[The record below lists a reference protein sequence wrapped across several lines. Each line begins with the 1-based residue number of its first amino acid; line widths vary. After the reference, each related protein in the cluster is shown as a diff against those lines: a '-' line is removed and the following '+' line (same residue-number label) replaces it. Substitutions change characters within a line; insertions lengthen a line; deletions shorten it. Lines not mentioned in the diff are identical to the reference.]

1 MCRWG
6 VRAGRAPSFLLGRP
20 GRSRLLEY
28 QALGST
34 PLTPVLQKPGLAGGA
49 REHPLLEHTEQG
61 TVSVQL
67 LPTLSATKNSPAFF
81 IPEEHGYFL
90 RGATTQGV

>member
-1 MCRWG
+1 MR
-6 VRAGRAPSFLLGRP
+6 GRALSFLLGRP
-20 GRSRLLEY
+20 GRSRLLEH

-34 PLTPVLQKPGLAGGA
+34 PLTPVFCRRQVLLAE
-49 REHPLLEHTEQG
+49 RVNTHSRSTQSKEL
-61 TVSVQL
+61 SVQL
-67 LPTLSATKNSPAFF
+67 LPTLSATKNSSAFF